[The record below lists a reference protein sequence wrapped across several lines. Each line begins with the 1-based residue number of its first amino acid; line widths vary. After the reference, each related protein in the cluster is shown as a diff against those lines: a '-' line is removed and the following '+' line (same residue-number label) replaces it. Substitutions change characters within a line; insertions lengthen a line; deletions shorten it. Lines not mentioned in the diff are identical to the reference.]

1 MNEFFKVFAES
12 FQADMK
18 AMEKAADLQTKTGL
32 RGVAKV
38 LVKAERTAAPVY
50 GGKGGI
56 TRKQF
61 KAAPFVVNRNAPIV
75 GLLRASVKAGRV
87 KKDGG
92 GDGMQYRVVV
102 GPGGGRVNLYKAKI
116 ERIYHFAERSYDD
129 VIPFANVIMAAAWA
143 KALRKGA

>member
-1 MNEFFKVFAES
+1 MSEYFKVFAES
-12 FQADMK
+12 FKADMK
-18 AMEKAADLQTKTGL
+18 AMEKNADLQTVTGL

-38 LVKAERTAAPVY
+38 LVKAERYAAPVY
-50 GGKGGI
+50 GGKGGV

-61 KAAPFVVNRNAPIV
+61 KAAPLVVNRNAPVV

-87 KKDGG
+87 KKDSSE
-92 GDGMQYRVVV
+92 GMQYRVVV